1 MPHHTIV
8 IKEWEIGTHY
18 RLDFPQQNQTEVIMT
33 FFIGVDLHKTQLTVH
48 VRTEEKIESLDQIRQ
63 YPTTPDGYAEFL
75 ARISRYKAAGS
86 DVRIG
91 VESTGNTRFFKNQ
104 AEKAGAEV
112 TVINTLKFKVI
123 NESTKK
129 TDRHDAST
137 ISEFLSKD
145 MLPESYLCGKETENI
160 RRLLKSRERLVR
172 STVGQKNE
180 IHALLVSLG
189 LSDELRSL
197 QSKKGRQR
205 ILDTLEPNDD
215 YVLEAQSVKLMFEI
229 IERIEESVKIIE
241 KQLVELTKDDE
252 MVNRLITIRGCG
264 KITAWTIRAYTE
276 DISRF
281 ATAKK
286 YAAFCGLVPWV
297 QDSNETIHHG
307 KITKRGPQELR
318 TSFVQLVLGIRRCKD
333 TSDWRMMQ
341 RYEYMKKNKGS
352 GKSIVAAARKM
363 AEIVWAMLSDKQDFN
378 AERMKGKYIPVT
390 LADEAL
396 SAMN

>member
-1 MPHHTIV
+1 
-8 IKEWEIGTHY
+8 
-18 RLDFPQQNQTEVIMT
+18 MT
-33 FFIGVDLHKTQLTVH
+33 FFIGVDLHKTQFTVH
-48 VRTEEKIESLDQIRQ
+48 VRTEDKVESLEQIKK
-63 YPTTPDGYAEFL
+63 YPTTPGGYAEFL
-75 ARISRYKAAGS
+75 SRIASFKATGA
-86 DVRIG
+86 DVKIG

-104 AEKAGAEV
+104 VEKAGAEV

-129 TDRHDAST
+129 TDKHDAST

-197 QSKKGRQR
+197 QSKKGRQKV
-205 ILDTLEPNDD
+205 LDTLESNND
-215 YVLEAQSVKLMFEI
+215 YVLEAQSVRLMFEI
-229 IERIEESVKIIE
+229 IERIEERVKTIE
-241 KQLVELTKDDE
+241 KQLSELTKDDE
-252 MVNRLITIRGCG
+252 MVNRLMTIRGCG

-333 TSDWRMMQ
+333 TSTWRMMQ

-352 GKSIVAAARKM
+352 GKSIVAAARKL
-363 AEIVWAMLSDKQDFN
+363 AEIVWAMLSDKKDFDT
-378 AERMKGKYIPVT
+378 ERMKGKYVPVT
-390 LADEAL
+390 FSDEVL
-396 SAMN
+396 SVMN